1 MLTFVNQTRFL
12 IGSLRGEPQM
22 SVNRGKVLAFIL
34 GCIAFFPSAQSQ
46 SGQYSELT
54 CTSEYDEARVDA
66 LSAWMDKP
74 IKDSGPGGFA
84 ERAIKQ
90 AFHDNAVAC
99 IKDGYPA
106 KEYVFSFKKADLEN
120 YGSYPVSRLSR
131 LCTLGGTESWFND
144 DGESLDEMRVTKNF
158 ILIGSAPEI
167 LSINKKTLIGRK
179 METIGGAS
187 GGPYTYE
194 CVLSN

>member
-1 MLTFVNQTRFL
+1 MN
-12 IGSLRGEPQM
+12 I
-22 SVNRGKVLAFIL
+22 NRGNFLVYLL
-34 GCIAFFPSAQSQ
+34 GCMVFFQPEQSQ

-54 CTSEYDEARVDA
+54 CTSEYDEARVDM
-66 LSAWMDKP
+66 LSAWIDKP

-90 AFHDNAVAC
+90 AFHDNAEAC

-131 LCTLGGTESWFND
+131 LCTLGGIESWFND

-158 ILIGSAPEI
+158 ILIGTAPEI

-179 METIGGAS
+179 MERIGGTS
-187 GGPYTYE
+187 SGPYTYE